1 MERTTTRGPW
11 PRVITPRETT
21 MIIFGTR
28 STVCVGEELA
38 APCPECDRTS
48 MQGFRVF
55 EYLHLYFLPT
65 LPFGGSMGMECSG
78 CLHTR
83 VGKEIPKELRTV
95 AKESTR
101 EVRRPRWH
109 WLGSVLLVVLL
120 GWLSIG
126 GAEQRELNLARLSS
140 PVVGDLYVID
150 TTAHADQPNPQN
162 PFVVGRVTGV
172 TDDAVTVQLG
182 AWLYESSWDAQK
194 AVIGDQA
201 DSNDYFGSEAW
212 FFERGDL
219 LRMESDRELRMARRA
234 GEEEA

>member
-1 MERTTTRGPW
+1 
-11 PRVITPRETT
+11 

-28 STVCVGEELA
+28 STVRAGEALV

-65 LPFGGSMGMECSG
+65 LPFGGSTGLECSG

-83 VGKEIPKELRTV
+83 VGKEVPEELRTV
-95 AKESTR
+95 MREATR

-109 WLGSVLLVVLL
+109 WLGSLLLVVLL
-120 GWLSIG
+120 GWFSIG
-126 GAEQRELNLARLSS
+126 GAEERELNLARLSS

-150 TTAHADQPNPQN
+150 TTEHAEDPNPSN

-172 TDDAVTVQLG
+172 SDDAVQVQLG

-194 AVIGDQA
+194 AVIHDDA
-201 DSNDYFGSEAW
+201 DASKYYGSEAW
-212 FFERGDL
+212 FFERSDL
-219 LRMESDRELRMARRA
+219 LRMESERELRMARRA